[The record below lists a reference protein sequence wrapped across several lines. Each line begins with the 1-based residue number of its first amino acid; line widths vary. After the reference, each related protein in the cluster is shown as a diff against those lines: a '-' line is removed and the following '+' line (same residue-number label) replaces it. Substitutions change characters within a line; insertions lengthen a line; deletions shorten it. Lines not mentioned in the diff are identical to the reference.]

1 MSHIV
6 SCRKKKLFENSIG
19 RSIGQ
24 QKWLSTKEAA
34 EYLRITP
41 NALRIWVCR
50 GKIRAYKLGS
60 HLRFRLTDLNHIL
73 QQKGVLY
80 D

>member
-6 SCRKKKLFENSIG
+6 ACRKKMLFEN
-19 RSIGQ
+19 SIGQ

-41 NALRIWVCR
+41 NALRIWMCR
-50 GKIRAYKLGS
+50 GKLRAYEYLV
-60 HLRFRLTDLNHIL
+60 R
-73 QQKGVLY
+73 
-80 D
+80 